1 MLLLLLPVLP
11 SALFQLAAGG
21 GERKEG
27 QMRREEGTKNRTI
40 TNNIKQDQGASTQQ
54 SFCNLL
60 Y

>member
-1 MLLLLLPVLP
+1 MLLLPLLP
-11 SALFQLAAGG
+11 SALFQLAA
-21 GERKEG
+21 ERE
-27 QMRREEGTKNRTI
+27 RARCEEEGTKNRTI